1 MLMARLKI
9 RRKWP
14 DAMFQ
19 PAIPMS
25 GYGGWKLLQAT
36 YDRQFEG
43 FSQSPA
49 VANDRAYFLEKFS
62 KPVELETFLSDKRL
76 LRVSLTAFDLGGEE
90 WKGGFIRK
98 VVEEAADAE
107 STFLQRLN
115 KPDYTN
121 FSKAFR
127 LQDGKIALTEEAA
140 LEIADKFESASFRE
154 AVGEVD
160 NSMRLSL
167 NYQNR
172 MPALAGAESS
182 ERAKLYR
189 ILGNVPLRTVMES
202 ALGLPSDFT
211 KLDIDRQADL
221 LKAQLQSK
229 VGITDI
235 SQLGEPEMVDKV
247 LQRFHAM
254 ESIQNGP
261 SPTTPG
267 YSALTLLG
275 KTGDGFGA
283 QASENLFLSLLR

>member
-1 MLMARLKI
+1 
-9 RRKWP
+9 
-14 DAMFQ
+14 MFQ
-19 PAIPMS
+19 PAIPLS

-43 FSQSPA
+43 FSQSPS

-62 KPVELETFLSDKRL
+62 KPVELDAFLSDKRL

-98 VVEEAADAE
+98 VVEEAADIE

-115 KPDYTN
+115 NPDYTN

-172 MPALAGAESS
+172 IPGIAGTESS
-182 ERAKLYR
+182 EKAKLYR
-189 ILGNVPLRTVMES
+189 ILGNVPLRTVMET
-202 ALGLPSDFT
+202 ALGLPKDFT
-211 KLDIDRQADL
+211 KLDIDRQADI
-221 LKAQLQSK
+221 LKEQLQSK

-235 SQLGEPEMVDKV
+235 SQLAEPETVDKV

-254 ESIQNGP
+254 ESITNGP
-261 SPTTPG
+261 SATTPG
-267 YSALTLLG
+267 YAALTLLG
-275 KTGDGFGA
+275 GGGSGFGA